1 MKRMSS
7 LGLHIQIG
15 LPLALMAL
23 AIAITCALGVHGIR
37 TLIANAE
44 HSSERLLPAISL
56 ALNGDRDLY
65 QALVAQMAYVN
76 TRADGRDASG
86 HQDSFNEN
94 SDQALERLQLAADRL
109 DSPQSQQL
117 MRGFESA
124 FEQWFGTARKTMTLA
139 DQGQIR
145 EAQTLLRTTSSQQFD
160 TLRNYY
166 DEVGLLADEQASATT
181 TAAIAQGNA
190 NNTLALMVT
199 AVALLISGGLSVLFA
214 RSILVAV
221 RRLRHR
227 FDDIAEGK
235 GDLTRR
241 IPVERQDDLGK
252 LAVSFNQVLDNLQS
266 MVRSIKELAEQL
278 GQDAQHLS
286 GQVSDNDSSVGQQTD
301 AINQVATAI
310 NQLHSAIQEV
320 AGNAAH
326 ATEATRE
333 AKASGDEGANQVRA
347 SSDQVQRL
355 VSQIGNAVEVIQR
368 LAKDSDNISSV
379 LDVIRGIAEQ
389 TNLLALNAAI
399 EAARAGEQG
408 RGFAV
413 VADEVRTLAGRTQ
426 SSTEDIQKMISTLQ
440 SGVAEVVEVM
450 ETSSQQAADTE
461 TLASAAEAALS
472 TNVQALE
479 RISDINLS
487 VASATEQQTLVVDE
501 INRNVTQVSEL
512 ADAGAGRSR
521 EISQISQDVAQHAKN
536 LSEEVRRFR
545 I

>member
-1 MKRMSS
+1 M
-7 LGLHIQIG
+7 
-15 LPLALMAL
+15 
-23 AIAITCALGVHGIR
+23 
-37 TLIANAE
+37 
-44 HSSERLLPAISL
+44 
-56 ALNGDRDLY
+56 
-65 QALVAQMAYVN
+65 
-76 TRADGRDASG
+76 
-86 HQDSFNEN
+86 
-94 SDQALERLQLAADRL
+94 
-109 DSPQSQQL
+109 
-117 MRGFESA
+117 
-124 FEQWFGTARKTMTLA
+124 
-139 DQGQIR
+139 
-145 EAQTLLRTTSSQQFD
+145 
-160 TLRNYY
+160 
-166 DEVGLLADEQASATT
+166 
-181 TAAIAQGNA
+181 
-190 NNTLALMVT
+190 
-199 AVALLISGGLSVLFA
+199 
-214 RSILVAV
+214 
-221 RRLRHR
+221 
-227 FDDIAEGK
+227 
-235 GDLTRR
+235 
-241 IPVERQDDLGK
+241 
-252 LAVSFNQVLDNLQS
+252 
-266 MVRSIKELAEQL
+266 
-278 GQDAQHLS
+278 
-286 GQVSDNDSSVGQQTD
+286 
-301 AINQVATAI
+301 
-310 NQLHSAIQEV
+310 
-320 AGNAAH
+320 
-326 ATEATRE
+326 
-333 AKASGDEGANQVRA
+333 
-347 SSDQVQRL
+347 

-461 TLASAAEAALS
+461 TLASAAEGALA
-472 TNVQALE
+472 TNVRALE